1 MSEPVFADA
10 SAWVA
15 ITNTKDRYH
24 AEATGV
30 YRRLLQSAVPLITS
44 TWTAYEALTI
54 VKTKLGYS
62 QAERLWQRI
71 QRPSVVD
78 LVTVDER
85 MEAEALEFFWK
96 YKDKDWGVVDC
107 ASLVIMDE
115 VGCRQAFAF
124 DRHFIE
130 ASQQYGFSL
139 VRE

>member
-1 MSEPVFADA
+1 MSEAVFVDA

-24 AEATGV
+24 TEAISV
-30 YRRLLQSAVPLITS
+30 YRRLLQSAAPLITS

-54 VKTKLGYS
+54 VKTKLGYG

-78 LVTVDER
+78 LVTVDEKI
-85 MEAEALEFFWK
+85 EAEALELFWE

-107 ASLVIMDE
+107 ASLVVMDGT
-115 VGCRQAFAF
+115 GCRQAFAF
-124 DRHFIE
+124 DRHFAQ
-130 ASQQYGFSL
+130 ASQQYGFAL